1 MFLEFSSNV
10 VLSKA
15 RAMYGKRLT
24 MQNYNDLLACQSVNE
39 VASYLKD
46 HTVYGK
52 ILSGIET
59 SEIHRGQ
66 LEAKLKQKLWEDY
79 ASLCHYEITV
89 GEHFS
94 QYFIERNEIEQIL
107 HAILLLDAGMP
118 EEYLFNMP
126 SYLLRHTK
134 INLKSLSKI
143 KSFDDLL
150 RTLNRTEYR
159 SMLEPF
165 QPDASGWIN
174 YTGIESALYS
184 YLYRNIFRIIK
195 KYIHGEAARQ
205 LNNIL
210 KSYIDLTN
218 FARIVRL
225 KISYHSDP
233 EFIKKALLPYGT
245 FSERLLDKM
254 IEAQSEEELISILGT
269 TEIGKRALKFKH
281 DYVGE
286 IPRRMNYRNCR
297 HYIDF
302 STHPS
307 VVLIS
312 YIFTSETEIN
322 DIITI
327 VEGIRYQLPAEEIK
341 KLLVIVNNEL

>member
-1 MFLEFSSNV
+1 MFSEFASNV
-10 VLSKA
+10 ILSKA
-15 RAMYGKRLT
+15 RTMYGKRLT
-24 MQNYNDLLACQSVNE
+24 IQNYEDLLACQSVGE
-39 VASYLKD
+39 VAGYLKD
-46 HTVYGK
+46 QTVYGK

-89 GEHFS
+89 GERFA

-126 SYLLRHTK
+126 SYLLHHTK

-143 KSFDDLL
+143 ESFDDLL
-150 RTLNRTEYR
+150 RTVGHTEYR
-159 SMLEPF
+159 SILEPF
-165 QPDASGWIN
+165 HPDESGWIN

-184 YLYRNIFRIIK
+184 YLYKNMFRIIR
-195 KYIHGEAARQ
+195 KYTHGETTKQ
-205 LNNIL
+205 LHDIL

-245 FSERLLDKM
+245 FSEHLLNKM
-254 IEAQSEEELISILGT
+254 IEAQSEDELLSILGT

-286 IPRRMNYRNCR
+286 IPRRMNFRNCR
-297 HYIDF
+297 HYLDF

-312 YIFTSETEIN
+312 YIFTSETEIS

-327 VEGIRYQLPAEEIK
+327 VEGIRYKLPAEEIR
-341 KLLVIVNNEL
+341 KLLVIINNEL

>member
-1 MFLEFSSNV
+1 MLSELSSNV

-24 MQNYNDLLACQSVNE
+24 LQNYNDLLACKSVSE
-39 VASYLKD
+39 VATYLKNN
-46 HTVYGK
+46 TVYGK
-52 ILSGIET
+52 VLSGIEET
-59 SEIHRGQ
+59 EIHRGQ
-66 LEAKLKQKLWEDY
+66 LEAKLKQKLLEDY

-94 QYFIERNEIEQIL
+94 KYFIQRNEIEQIL
-107 HAILLLDAGMP
+107 RAILLLDAGMP

-134 INLKSLSKI
+134 IHLKAFSKI
-143 KSFDDLL
+143 KNFDDLL
-150 RTLNRTEYR
+150 RALEHTEYR
-159 SMLEPF
+159 RILEPF
-165 QPDASGWIN
+165 RPDESGWVN

-184 YLYRNIFRIIK
+184 YLYANMFRIIQ
-195 KYIHGEAARQ
+195 KYTHGEAEKQ
-205 LNNIL
+205 LNDIL
-210 KSYIDLTN
+210 KSWIDLTN
-218 FARIVRL
+218 YARIVRL
-225 KISYHSDP
+225 KITYRSDP

-254 IEAQSEEELISILGT
+254 IEAGSEEEITSLLGN
-269 TEIGKRALKFKH
+269 TEIGKRALKFEH
-281 DYVGE
+281 EYVGE
-286 IPRRMNYRNCR
+286 LPKRMNFRNCH

-312 YIFTSETEIN
+312 YIVVCEAEIG

-327 VEGIRYQLPAEEIK
+327 VEGIRYQLATDEIR
-341 KLLVIVNNEL
+341 KLLIIVNN

>member
-1 MFLEFSSNV
+1 MFSEFSSNV

-24 MQNYNDLLACQSVNE
+24 EQNYNDLLACQSVGE
-39 VASYLKD
+39 VAVYLKD
-46 HTVYGK
+46 NTAYGK
-52 ILSGIET
+52 VLSGIEE

-66 LEAKLKQKLWEDY
+66 LEAKLRQKLLEDY

-94 QYFIERNEIEQIL
+94 QYFIKRNEIDQIL
-107 HAILLLDAGMP
+107 RAILLLDAGMP

-134 INLKSLSKI
+134 IDLKSLSKI
-143 KSFDDLL
+143 KNFEDLL
-150 RTLNRTEYR
+150 RALGHTDYR
-159 SMLEPF
+159 RLLEPF
-165 QPDASGWIN
+165 QPDENGWIN

-184 YLYRNIFRIIK
+184 YLYSNMFRIIQ
-195 KYIHGEAARQ
+195 KYTHGEAAAQ
-205 LNNIL
+205 LNDIL
-210 KSYIDLTN
+210 KSFIDLTN
-218 FARIVRL
+218 FTRIVRL
-225 KISYHSDP
+225 KISYHADP
-233 EFIKKALLPYGT
+233 EFIKKALFPYGT
-245 FSERLLDKM
+245 FKEHLLDKM
-254 IEAQSEEELISILGT
+254 IEAEGEEGITAVLET
-269 TEIGKRALKFKH
+269 TEIGKRALKFEH
-281 DYVGE
+281 GYAGE
-286 IPRRMNYRNCR
+286 IQRRMNFRNCH

-312 YIFTSETEIN
+312 YIFTSEAEIS

-327 VEGIRYQLPAEEIK
+327 VEGIRYRLATDEIK
-341 KLLVIVNNEL
+341 KLLIIVNN

>member
-1 MFLEFSSNV
+1 MLSEFSSNV

-15 RAMYGKRLT
+15 RAMYGKRLIK
-24 MQNYNDLLACQSVNE
+24 QNYDDLLACQSVGE
-39 VASYLKD
+39 VAVYLKNN
-46 HTVYGK
+46 TVYGK
-52 ILSGIET
+52 VLSGIEE

-66 LEAKLKQKLWEDY
+66 LEAKLRQKLLEDY

-89 GEHFS
+89 GEHFA
-94 QYFIERNEIEQIL
+94 QYFIERNEIDQIL
-107 HAILLLDAGMP
+107 HVILLLDAGMP

-134 INLKSLSKI
+134 IDLKSLSKI
-143 KSFDDLL
+143 KNFEDLL
-150 RTLNRTEYR
+150 RALGHTEYR
-159 SMLEPF
+159 RILDSF
-165 QPDASGWIN
+165 HPDENGWIN

-184 YLYRNIFRIIK
+184 YLYFNMFKIIQ
-195 KYIHGEAARQ
+195 KYTRGETTTQ
-205 LNNIL
+205 LNDIL
-210 KSYIDLTN
+210 KSFIDLTN
-218 FARIVRL
+218 FTRIVRL

-233 EFIKKALLPYGT
+233 EFIKKALFPYGT

-254 IEAQSEEELISILGT
+254 IEAESEDEMTKVLET
-269 TEIGKRALKFKH
+269 TEIGKRTMKFEH
-281 DYVGE
+281 GYAGE
-286 IPRRMNYRNCR
+286 IQRRMNFHNCH

-312 YIFTSETEIN
+312 YIFTSEAEIS

-327 VEGIRYQLPAEEIK
+327 VEGIRYRLATDEIK
-341 KLLVIVNNEL
+341 KLLIIANN

>member
-1 MFLEFSSNV
+1 MLSELSSNV

-24 MQNYNDLLACQSVNE
+24 IQNYNDLLACQSVSE
-39 VASYLKD
+39 VASYLKSN
-46 HTVYGK
+46 TVYGK
-52 ILSGIET
+52 ILSGIEE

-66 LEAKLKQKLWEDY
+66 LEAKLRQKLLEDY

-94 QYFIERNEIEQIL
+94 QYFIEKNEIEQIL
-107 HAILLLDAGMP
+107 HVILLLDAGMP

-126 SYLLRHTK
+126 SYLTRHTK
-134 INLKSLSKI
+134 VDLKSLSKI
-143 KSFDDLL
+143 RSFDDLL
-150 RTLNRTEYR
+150 RTLSHTEYR
-159 SMLEPF
+159 RILEPYH
-165 QPDASGWIN
+165 PEENGWIN
-174 YTGIESALYS
+174 YTGIESSLYTYLYS
-184 YLYRNIFRIIK
+184 NMFRIIER
-195 KYIHGEAARQ
+195 YTRGETTKQ
-205 LNNIL
+205 LNDIL

-218 FARIVRL
+218 FTRIVRL

-233 EFIKKALLPYGT
+233 EFIKNALLPYGT
-245 FSERLLDKM
+245 FGEHFLDKM
-254 IEAQSEEELISILGT
+254 IEADDEEKIVSILET
-269 TEIGKRALKFKH
+269 SEIGKRALRFEH

-286 IPRRMNYRNCR
+286 IPRRMNFRNCH

-312 YIFTSETEIN
+312 YIFTSEVEIS

-327 VEGIRYQLPAEEIK
+327 VEGIRYRLATDEIR
-341 KLLVIVNNEL
+341 KLLIVVNN

>member
-1 MFLEFSSNV
+1 MLSEFSSNV

-24 MQNYNDLLACQSVNE
+24 QQNYDDLLACQSVGE
-39 VASYLKD
+39 VAVYLKD
-46 HTVYGK
+46 HTAYGK
-52 ILSGIET
+52 ILSGIEE

-66 LEAKLKQKLWEDY
+66 LEAKLRQKLLEDY

-89 GEHFS
+89 GEHFA
-94 QYFIERNEIEQIL
+94 QYFIKRNEIEQIL

-134 INLKSLSKI
+134 IDLKSLSKI
-143 KSFDDLL
+143 KNFEDLL
-150 RTLNRTEYR
+150 RALGHTEYR
-159 SMLEPF
+159 RLLEPF
-165 QPDASGWIN
+165 HPGENGWIN

-184 YLYRNIFRIIK
+184 YLYSNMFRIIQ
-195 KYIHGEAARQ
+195 KYTHGETTAQ
-205 LNNIL
+205 LNDIL
-210 KSYIDLTN
+210 KSFIDLTN
-218 FARIVRL
+218 FTRIVRL
-225 KISYHSDP
+225 KISYHADP
-233 EFIKKALLPYGT
+233 ELIKKALFPYGT

-254 IEAQSEEELISILGT
+254 IEATSEEDITAILET
-269 TEIGKRALKFKH
+269 TEIGKRALKFEH

-286 IPRRMNYRNCR
+286 IPRRMNFRNCH

-312 YIFTSETEIN
+312 YIYTSEAEIS

-327 VEGIRYQLPAEEIK
+327 VEGIRYRLVTDEIK
-341 KLLVIVNNEL
+341 KLLIVVNN